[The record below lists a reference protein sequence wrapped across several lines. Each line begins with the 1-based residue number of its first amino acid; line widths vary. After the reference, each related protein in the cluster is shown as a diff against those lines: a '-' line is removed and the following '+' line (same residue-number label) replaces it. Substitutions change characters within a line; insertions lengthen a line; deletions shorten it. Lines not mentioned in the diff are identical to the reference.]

1 MHGNAKMT
9 GGCLMKKDLTYN
21 KVGKIVS
28 KKMSAMAKKEM
39 RLQNA
44 GYITTKGVFGVKKM
58 SGGAKVDDL
67 DEKKTYILTK
77 NGEKSLIIY
86 IVRKNRTNI
95 IYNLDCNFKKM
106 DPINFNMKYRV
117 WKVLDLDTKLEEYNS
132 IKNDKIKP
140 LINDLGLY
148 NLALKAISGKIF
160 NNINK
165 IKKKDDLLDW
175 YKEKIFMIIENLDN
189 AKLNNKD
196 PNYYEKFITGYSIK
210 NKL

>member
-1 MHGNAKMT
+1 
-9 GGCLMKKDLTYN
+9 
-21 KVGKIVS
+21 
-28 KKMSAMAKKEM
+28 
-39 RLQNA
+39 
-44 GYITTKGVFGVKKM
+44 
-58 SGGAKVDDL
+58 
-67 DEKKTYILTK
+67 
-77 NGEKSLIIY
+77 
-86 IVRKNRTNI
+86 
-95 IYNLDCNFKKM
+95 
-106 DPINFNMKYRV
+106 V